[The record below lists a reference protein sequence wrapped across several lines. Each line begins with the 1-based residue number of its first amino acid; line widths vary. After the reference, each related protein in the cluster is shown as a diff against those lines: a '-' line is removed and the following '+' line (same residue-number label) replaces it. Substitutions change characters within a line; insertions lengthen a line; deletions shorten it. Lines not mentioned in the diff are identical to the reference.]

1 MQVDRKTLMQIGAV
15 ALVAVLAV
23 MFGLNTGGEGTSQNT
38 PAATLD
44 DPAPASAAD
53 PVATVQPST
62 PMPPSVAPATDA
74 PLLTTPA
81 PKAAAKADGDFD
93 YYVLVLSWSPTHC
106 SSDAG
111 RGRDDD
117 LQCRSG
123 RPYGFVLH
131 GLWPQHERGWPQY
144 CETDEPR
151 AVSARNMAAALK
163 ISPSEKLVQH
173 EWEKHGTCAGLSQDD
188 YFAAATLAVE
198 AVKVPKAYKQPAR
211 PIVTT
216 PNDVKRAFLDAN
228 PALASDG
235 LSATCS
241 RNHLAEIW
249 VCLDKELAP
258 RSCSAEVRCKHCGGR
273 EVRMLSVRGDW
284 PR

>member
-1 MQVDRKTLMQIGAV
+1 MQFDQRKLVQIGV
-15 ALVAVLAV
+15 VAVVLVLAAV
-23 MFGLNTGGEGTSQNT
+23 FGLGGGGPETAAPTTSIT
-38 PAATLD
+38 E
-44 DPAPASAAD
+44 PAPAEGAKPASERPAPVEVAEVVAA
-53 PVATVQPST
+53 
-62 PMPPSVAPATDA
+62 
-74 PLLTTPA
+74 PA
-81 PKAAAKADGDFD
+81 PKAVAKADGDFD

-151 AVSARNMAAALK
+151 NVSARNMAAALK

-198 AVKVPKAYKQPAR
+198 SVKVPKAYKQPAR
-211 PIVTT
+211 PLVTT

-228 PALASDG
+228 PGLKSDG

-249 VCLDKELAP
+249 VCLDKELGP
-258 RSCSAEVRCKHCGGR
+258 RSCSAEVRRKHCGGR